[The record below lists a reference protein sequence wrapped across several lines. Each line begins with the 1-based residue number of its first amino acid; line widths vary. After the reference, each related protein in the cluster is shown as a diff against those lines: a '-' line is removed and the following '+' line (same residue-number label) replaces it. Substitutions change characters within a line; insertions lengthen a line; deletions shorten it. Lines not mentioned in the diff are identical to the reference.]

1 MAFPPNSSGSSGGAY
16 GTRGVSGDKGSTGL
30 ALDNM
35 IRNQLKV
42 SDPRNPKQVADA
54 LLNYYQDLPQA
65 ASIAQEAQG
74 LPFLLAAQQ
83 APLLAPQSATS
94 SDREFSIATNDV
106 ERALNDLS
114 TSALTNDII
123 PEMQGWASTIRA
135 AIADGSAA
143 ARQGLDPRMRDRVMG
158 IRRQLGEYARL
169 ARFVGSLY
177 PGMTQNFRRLGQ
189 ALDEVAAVL
198 LVMLGE
204 ALASIGFASG
214 YFLLQVPFTELQ
226 ARRDAVIYALRN
238 FMGGAQQAYGPD
250 DWPRGINA
258 YRELFNRLEQQGQ
271 GDLRVLLTENEV
283 AHIMD
288 ELISRAQNGSAEGL
302 RALGVTAQLDIE
314 RFRRLAIVA
323 PGARGSQNSPPLAA
337 FLEALLLFADA
348 FTPAGGLRLLRIA
361 RPPILFYG
369 LYNAGLSGID
379 NDLLG
384 IIALRGQLATLVD
397 TLFLGSGTATL
408 ISQVLFDM
416 LIAALDRIID
426 LLAMGVDGTDDVEIK
441 QARAL
446 AYWLVIRAILSVL
459 QPGIAAWRIDAAGNW
474 SQPPNPTSM
483 QIFAE
488 GIPISFGNPLPPLAG
503 NPPPQDLIAS
513 QFDDPNSLDPLRD
526 STPLRQEAQ
535 RMGGFNPPGFSAI
548 ARQFVDLFP
557 TTIPLN
563 APHLRSRLTEELLIQ
578 KSLEK
583 RWRELVRSVAPEAG
597 RQQPVFNWLR
607 LVIMQAISVLN
618 DPTISGHRH
627 TITWDQDEIIEG
639 RFPAQF
645 EQSLALIAHGRRP

>member
-1 MAFPPNSSGSSGGAY
+1 MALSPNSYAGNSTGYSSA
-16 GTRGVSGDKGSTGL
+16 RGVSGDGGSTSL

-42 SDPRNPKQVADA
+42 GDPRDPKQVAAA
-54 LLNYYQDLPQA
+54 LLSYYQDLPQA
-65 ASIAQEAQG
+65 AAIRQEAQG
-74 LPFLLAAQQ
+74 LPFLLAPQMAPML
-83 APLLAPQSATS
+83 APLAATS
-94 SDREFSIATNDV
+94 SDREFSIASNDV

-123 PEMQGWASTIRA
+123 PEMQGWAQTIRA
-135 AIADGSAA
+135 AIADGSAG
-143 ARQGLDPRMRDRVMG
+143 ARQGLDPRMRDRVIG

-204 ALASIGFASG
+204 ALASVGFASG

-258 YRELFNRLEQQGQ
+258 YRLLFNRLEQQGQ
-271 GDLRVLLTENEV
+271 GDLRTLLTENEV
-283 AHIMD
+283 ARVMD

-323 PGARGSQNSPPLAA
+323 PGAMAQHNSPPLAA

-369 LYNAGLSGID
+369 LYNSGFSNAD
-379 NDLLG
+379 SLLLRM
-384 IIALRGQLATLVD
+384 IAVRGALATLLD
-397 TLFLGSGTATL
+397 TLFLGIGAATVA
-408 ISQVLFDM
+408 SQVLFDM
-416 LIAALDRIID
+416 LSAALDRAID
-426 LLAMGVDGTDDVEIK
+426 LLALGADGTDDDIVK
-441 QARAL
+441 QERAF
-446 AYWLVIRAILSVL
+446 AYWLVVRAILSL
-459 QPGIAAWRIDAAGNW
+459 FRGAAPFPPGFPVG
-474 SQPPNPTSM
+474 T
-483 QIFAE
+483 
-488 GIPISFGNPLPPLAG
+488 PIYLG
-503 NPPPQDLIAS
+503 NPPPVRADLITHEFADAVDS
-513 QFDDPNSLDPLRD
+513 APLR
-526 STPLRQEAQ
+526 LEA
-535 RMGGFNPPGFSAI
+535 RTMANLDMSGFGGSLGEI
-548 ARQFVDLFP
+548 ASLFP
-557 TTIPLN
+557 AIPP
-563 APHLRSRLTEELLIQ
+563 AQPHLRSRLSEELLIQ

-583 RWRELVRSVAPEAG
+583 RWRELVRTVAPEAA
-597 RQQPVFNWLR
+597 RQEPVFNWLH
-607 LVIMQAISVLN
+607 LVIMQAISVLT
-618 DPTISGHRH
+618 DPALGAPQRA
-627 TITWDQDEIIEG
+627 ITWDQNEIHEG

-645 EQSLALIAHGRRP
+645 EQSLALIAQGHP

>member
-1 MAFPPNSSGSSGGAY
+1 MAFPPNGSGISGGYAS
-16 GTRGVSGDKGSTGL
+16 RRSVSGDNASVSL

-42 SDPRNPKQVADA
+42 GDPRDPKQVADA
-54 LLNYYQDLPQA
+54 LLSYYQDLPQA
-65 ASIAQEAQG
+65 ASIQQEAQG
-74 LPFLLAAQQ
+74 LPFLLAPQTQ
-83 APLLAPQSATS
+83 AMLPAPSATS
-94 SDREFSIATNDV
+94 SDREFSIASNDV

-123 PEMQGWASTIRA
+123 PEMQGWAQTIRA

-143 ARQGLDPRMRDRVMG
+143 ARQGLDPRMRDRVIG

-204 ALASIGFASG
+204 ALASVGFASG
-214 YFLLQVPFTELQ
+214 YFLLQVPFAELGE
-226 ARRDAVIYALRN
+226 RRDAVIYALRN

-258 YRELFNRLEQQGQ
+258 YRLLFNRLEQQGQ
-271 GDLRVLLTENEV
+271 GDLRTLLVENEV
-283 AHIMD
+283 SRVMD

-323 PGARGSQNSPPLAA
+323 PGAMAQHNSPPLAA

-369 LYNAGLSGID
+369 LYNSGFTD
-379 NDLLG
+379 TDRLLLQM
-384 IIALRGQLATLVD
+384 IAARGALATLLD
-397 TLFLGSGTATL
+397 SLFLGSGPAAVA
-408 ISQVLFDM
+408 SQVLFDM
-416 LIAALDRIID
+416 LTVALDRAID
-426 LLAMGVDGTDDVEIK
+426 LLAAGADGTDDDLIK
-441 QARAL
+441 QCRAL
-446 AYWLVIRAILSVL
+446 AYWLVIRAVL
-459 QPGIAAWRIDAAGNW
+459 AVLLAALG
-474 SQPPNPTSM
+474 PN
-483 QIFAE
+483 
-488 GIPISFGNPLPPLAG
+488 
-503 NPPPQDLIAS
+503 
-513 QFDDPNSLDPLRD
+513 
-526 STPLRQEAQ
+526 
-535 RMGGFNPPGFSAI
+535 FNAFPPGQVIFDPVNPDNDEIGHEFPVGA
-548 ARQFVDLFP
+548 ARATLRAEIGAMRQGFPVAELGAAVVQLGQLFP
-557 TTIPLN
+557 ANLLGQ
-563 APHLRSRLTEELLIQ
+563 PHLRASLTEELLVQ

-583 RWRELVRSVAPEAG
+583 RWRELVRTIAPEAA
-597 RQQPVFNWLR
+597 RQESVFNWLQ
-607 LVIMQAISVLN
+607 VVVMQAFSVLPALGGLN
-618 DPTISGHRH
+618 PVPPIAWG
-627 TITWDQDEIIEG
+627 QPEIREG
-639 RFPAQF
+639 RFPAQY
-645 EQSLALIAHGRRP
+645 EQSLARIAARP